1 MRFYTGAMFMLVAHA
16 SYKALMFL
24 GAGSVMHGTHE
35 ETDLQRM
42 GGLIRRMPVTGW
54 TFVVGACALAGV
66 FPLAGFFAK
75 DQILEF
81 ANRTGRTWV
90 YVLGTL
96 GALLS
101 ALYIGRLLFLAF
113 FGRPRSEEAEH
124 AHESPA
130 VMTIPLVILAA
141 GAIVA
146 GLLLSTSAEGTLARV
161 LEPVVGSL
169 PPHEGGLPTPALLV
183 IATAIALGALA
194 VAWWVY
200 ASGRVEWLTL
210 RERLQPL
217 PRAARSGWYV
227 DNAYSTLFVQPGLA
241 AARFSANVFD
251 TKVVDGLVN
260 GVGAGTRRF
269 AARCPPHPD
278 GVRALL
284 RARVPPR
291 RRRRPRLAGDAAVNK
306 LLTLTTFLPLL
317 GALMVLGGGR
327 GLKDGAARWVAL
339 GVSVA
344 TFIVSLVVLGRFDP
358 SSSETFQMVEIA
370 RWVPSI
376 GLSYAVGIDGLSIWM
391 LLLTTFLF
399 PVSILASWTITKDV
413 RRYLAAILV
422 LETAVI
428 GTFVA
433 LDLLLFF
440 LFFEALLVPMY
451 LLIGGWGGQR
461 RIYAA
466 IKFFLFTMAGSAFLL
481 VAILFLYVQQDG
493 PRLFGY
499 GAMMDAAAG
508 VPVTTARWLFLA
520 FFVAFAVKVPLV
532 PLHTWLPDAHT
543 EAPTA
548 GSVLLA
554 ALLLKVGT
562 YGLIRFNLML
572 FPEASKYFAT
582 FVGVIAVIGI
592 VYGAVNALIQT
603 DIKRLV
609 AYSSVSHLGFVVLGV
624 FAFTQQGVTG
634 GVLQMVNHGL
644 ATGALFLL
652 VGMVYERTHT
662 RDLGSMGGLAS
673 VMPWLMGAFLF
684 TVFASAGLP
693 GLNGFVGEFLVIVG
707 TFAVH
712 SWLGALAAT
721 AVVLAAIY
729 LLWSYQRMA
738 FGPVREEHR
747 SLPDVSLREVV
758 VLAPVLALLLVF
770 GVAPKLLTDRI
781 DPATEAVIARVAPNH
796 QTDVGVADRAIVNP
810 SLDEE
815 AAP

>member
-1 MRFYTGAMFMLVAHA
+1 M
-16 SYKALMFL
+16 
-24 GAGSVMHGTHE
+24 
-35 ETDLQRM
+35 
-42 GGLIRRMPVTGW
+42 
-54 TFVVGACALAGV
+54 
-66 FPLAGFFAK
+66 
-75 DQILEF
+75 
-81 ANRTGRTWV
+81 
-90 YVLGTL
+90 
-96 GALLS
+96 
-101 ALYIGRLLFLAF
+101 
-113 FGRPRSEEAEH
+113 
-124 AHESPA
+124 
-130 VMTIPLVILAA
+130 
-141 GAIVA
+141 
-146 GLLLSTSAEGTLARV
+146 
-161 LEPVVGSL
+161 
-169 PPHEGGLPTPALLV
+169 
-183 IATAIALGALA
+183 
-194 VAWWVY
+194 
-200 ASGRVEWLTL
+200 
-210 RERLQPL
+210 
-217 PRAARSGWYV
+217 
-227 DNAYSTLFVQPGLA
+227 
-241 AARFSANVFD
+241 
-251 TKVVDGLVN
+251 
-260 GVGAGTRRF
+260 
-269 AARCPPHPD
+269 
-278 GVRALL
+278 
-284 RARVPPR
+284 
-291 RRRRPRLAGDAAVNK
+291 NK
-306 LLTLTTFLPLL
+306 LLTLTTFLPLI
-317 GALMVLGGGR
+317 GALLMLGGDR
-327 GLKDGAARWVAL
+327 GLKDTAARWVAL
-339 GVSVA
+339 GISLA

-358 SSSETFQMVEIA
+358 ASSGFQMVEIA
-370 RWVPSI
+370 RWVSSI
-376 GLSYAVGIDGLSIWM
+376 GLSYAVGIDGVSIWM

-413 RRYLAAILV
+413 RRFLAAVLV

-466 IKFFLFTMAGSAFLL
+466 VKFFLFTMAGSAFLL
-481 VAILFLYVQQDG
+481 VAILFLYAQQDG
-493 PRLFGY
+493 VRLFGY
-499 GAMMDAAAG
+499 AAMMNAAAE

-572 FPEASKYFAT
+572 FPEASRYFAT
-582 FVGVIAVIGI
+582 FVGVIAVVGI
-592 VYGAVNALIQT
+592 VYGAVNALVQT

-662 RDLGSMGGLAS
+662 RDLDSMGGLAS

-684 TVFASAGLP
+684 TAFASAGLP

-707 TFAVH
+707 TFAV
-712 SWLGALAAT
+712 STWFGALAAT

-747 SLPDVSLREVV
+747 LLPDVSLREIV
-758 VLAPVLALLLVF
+758 VLAPVLSLLLVF

-781 DPATEAVIARVAPNH
+781 DPATEAVIARVDPDH
-796 QTDVGVADRAIVNP
+796 RTDIGVREQALVIP
-810 SLDEE
+810 PLDEA